1 VTKEGDKY
9 QVKSLYNFIHNI
21 ILPKVK
27 ETEEQRR
34 IEEYW
39 FKPYELRKNTP
50 QQALV
55 HLNSPLTRAYLYRI
69 YENPDA
75 IEDIRK
81 YILKHYLS

>member
-21 ILPKVK
+21 ILAKGK
-27 ETEEQRR
+27 DTKEQRE
-34 IEEYW
+34 IEKYW
-39 FKPYELRKNTP
+39 YKPYELRKITP

-55 HLNSPLTRAYLYRI
+55 HLNSPLIRAYLYRI

-75 IEDIRK
+75 IEDMRK
-81 YILKHYLS
+81 YILKYYLS